1 VTGPEH
7 FTAAARL
14 AADAQSVE
22 AALHASQDDE
32 QRAALDRQHARI
44 TARGQ
49 IHAALALAAATVDLD
64 DGDIWA
70 EVIR

>member
-1 VTGPEH
+1 MTGPEH

-14 AADAQSVE
+14 AADAQALE
-22 AALHASQDDE
+22 AAIHAADD
-32 QRAALDRQHARI
+32 RGVRDALDRQHGRV